1 MEIRSKD
8 VMVERNMKK
17 QINLMFLIFFV
28 LFTFSVCIAQMDET
42 DQLFFDDSRKNVGV
56 YMDEMTE
63 FRNFR
68 LRPDI
73 LGWFENWYGNAMTN
87 KLNVCAAVQFAVP
100 MISWQPNN
108 IPLREIADGK
118 HDAYIINYLNTLTE
132 NAPDIDILLR
142 FAHEMELR
150 PKYKISWYSWQAER
164 DPDAYIAAWRH
175 IVDLGH
181 QINPR
186 IKWVW
191 SPNKIDE
198 YAAPF
203 YPGDEY
209 VDYIGITLNMRETND
224 LYYFYKTFE
233 EYYKTEGSKRAIE
246 KYNKKIIISEVAYS
260 GKDQDAKRLFI
271 RSIFDYLL
279 KDPNLAG
286 VVFFNENKP
295 DHNGNYNE
303 FNFTETDVYLE
314 EFNQG
319 LLRIRDYRIENG
331 ID

>member
-1 MEIRSKD
+1 MNKMIKKKSVKIMEW
-8 VMVERNMKK
+8 MVYM
-17 QINLMFLIFFV
+17 LL
-28 LFTFSVCIAQMDET
+28 LLCCCSVCSAQSEDDTEH
-42 DQLFFDDSRKNVGV
+42 LYFDDSRKNVGV
-56 YMDEMTE
+56 YMNEMAE

-73 LGWFENWYGNAMTN
+73 LGWFENWYGNTMSN
-87 KLNVCAAVQFAVP
+87 KLNVCAAVQFAIP
-100 MISWQPNN
+100 MITWQPNN
-108 IPLREIADGK
+108 IPLREIADGE

-164 DPDAYIAAWRH
+164 DPEAYIAAWRH

-181 QINPR
+181 QINPN

-191 SPNKIDE
+191 APNKIDE

-209 VDYIGITLNMRETND
+209 VDYIGVTMNMRETND
-224 LYYFYKTFE
+224 LYFFYRTFE
-233 EYYKTEGSKRAIE
+233 EYYKTEGIKKQIE
-246 KYNKKIIISEVAYS
+246 KYDKKVIVCEVAYS
-260 GKDQDAKRLFI
+260 GSDQDTKQFFI
-271 RSIFDYLL
+271 RSVFDYLL

-286 VVFFNENKP
+286 VVFFNTNKLDDDGVTP
-295 DHNGNYNE
+295 KIYNQ
-303 FNFTETDVYLE
+303 FNFTENNVYLE

-319 LLRIRDYRIENG
+319 LMRIRDYRIENG
-331 ID
+331 IE